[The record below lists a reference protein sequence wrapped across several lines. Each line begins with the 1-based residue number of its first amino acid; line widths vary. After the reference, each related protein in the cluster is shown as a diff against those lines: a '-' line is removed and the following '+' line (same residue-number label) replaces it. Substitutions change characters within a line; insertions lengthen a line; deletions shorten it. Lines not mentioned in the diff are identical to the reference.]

1 VASIVRNNGHAFAPG
16 ANPWPGLFKS
26 AERHAHRTSE
36 IVPYWVFPIENG
48 AYIERHVPTL
58 PLSREAARLPA
69 LRGSLAVY
77 RMVFGQPR
85 QEDLLEHLKRT
96 VPEQELARISG
107 ELYINLEPRQ

>member
-1 VASIVRNNGHAFAPG
+1 VENQTRNI
-16 ANPWPGLFKS
+16 GLFTS
-26 AERHAHRTSE
+26 AEKHAHRTSE

-48 AYIERHVPTL
+48 AYIERHTPTL

-77 RMVFGQPR
+77 RMIFGQPR

-96 VPEQELARISG
+96 VAEQELARISG
-107 ELYINLEPRQ
+107 ELYINLEPHSNTE